1 MNCTPI
7 DPEST
12 LVNLV
17 AFKWL
22 MAGRGWRVDLTRLQR
37 DATYASECASRA
49 RSSGVQALEAHAAL
63 VLAIAASGQRLVGF
77 AA

>member
-1 MNCTPI
+1 MNCTPL
-7 DPEST
+7 DANAT

-37 DATYASECASRA
+37 DAAYASECASRA
-49 RSSGVQALEAHAAL
+49 RDSGVQALEAQAAL
-63 VLAIAASGQRLVGF
+63 VLTAAASAHGMVGF

>member
-1 MNCTPI
+1 MNCTPL
-7 DPEST
+7 DPGAT

-37 DATYASECASRA
+37 DAEYAGECASRA
-49 RSSGVQALEAHAAL
+49 RSSGVQALEAQAAL
-63 VLAIAASGQRLVGF
+63 VLTVAASGHGMVGF

>member
-1 MNCTPI
+1 MNCTPL
-7 DPEST
+7 DAEAM

-22 MAGRGWRVDLTRLQR
+22 MAGRGWRVDLSRLQH
-37 DATYASECASRA
+37 DAAYAAECATRA
-49 RSSGVQALEAHAAL
+49 RGSGVQVLQAHAER
-63 VLAIAASGQRLVGF
+63 VLAGAASAPRAVGV

>member
-1 MNCTPI
+1 MNCTPL
-7 DPEST
+7 DTEAT

-37 DATYASECASRA
+37 DAAYAGECASRA

-63 VLAIAASGQRLVGF
+63 VLTVAASGHGMVGF